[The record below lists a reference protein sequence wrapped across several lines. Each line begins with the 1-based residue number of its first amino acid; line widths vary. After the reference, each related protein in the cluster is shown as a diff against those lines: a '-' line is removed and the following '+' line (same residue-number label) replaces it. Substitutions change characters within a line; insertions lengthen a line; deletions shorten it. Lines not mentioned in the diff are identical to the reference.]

1 MLLLIWT
8 TGIPW
13 TTQKLVPKPL
23 RMQYR
28 QLLFFVYIYTHTPI
42 GTSLF
47 LSKCMWTWQPA
58 QTHGKVRYSTCWGN
72 SVLLHICRQDTS
84 AISSALDFPPIAFP
98 FMSYLKVLRSLMGQ
112 KGLTS
117 VQFCLCSKAEQAA
130 QALTEF
136 HCSLSRNWYILKKL
150 VPFYMTWELF
160 CNLFICVNRSL
171 AGKLK
176 ITESAFRTFL
186 IG

>member
-1 MLLLIWT
+1 MDHRHSMNQSETGPKT
-8 TGIPW
+8 TPYAIQ
-13 TTQKLVPKPL
+13 TTAIFCVHL
-23 RMQYR
+23 YT
-28 QLLFFVYIYTHTPI
+28 YTHRNIPFPLQVYVDMT
-42 GTSLF
+42 T
-47 LSKCMWTWQPA
+47 CTNTWQS
-58 QTHGKVRYSTCWGN
+58 QIFRMLRKLFSSTAVAEHLCHFLCTGFSPHCFSIYVLPQGSQEFN
-72 SVLLHICRQDTS
+72 GTKRADTSSILSVL
-84 AISSALDFPPIAFP
+84 
-98 FMSYLKVLRSLMGQ
+98 K
-112 KGLTS
+112 
-117 VQFCLCSKAEQAA
+117 SKQAA